1 MIVPI
6 LLSLYFSFFDWNGI
20 SRTMNFTGLR
30 NFVRAVTDQTF
41 LNALRIT
48 FFFTIPGAVLGNAM
62 GIVLAVLL
70 NRPGVTSK
78 AYRAVFFFPLLIS
91 AVAIGF
97 IWKAMLSYNG
107 IFNDAFAAVGMEPI
121 DWLGD
126 VRLAPWTVILINLW
140 HDTGFVTVIYLAGLQ
155 AIPRDLYDAATIDGA
170 SARQQFAKVTFPW
183 LAPALT
189 ACVVFL
195 FTGYMRIYDLVLVL
209 TTGGPAGATDTIAL
223 RIIRVGFQQ
232 NRMSYGSSLAIYM
245 LVIVGVLSVTMIH
258 FLRKREDRLVT

>member
-48 FFFTIPGAVLGNAM
+48 FLPTSAFTIPGE
-62 GIVLAVLL
+62 
-70 NRPGVTSK
+70 PGTTWSNGHSSG
-78 AYRAVFFFPLLIS
+78 RAAQPSRRDLQSLPCRLFLSLLIS

-170 SARQQFAKVTFPW
+170 SARQQFAKVTFQPMQTDAQTMGW
-183 LAPALT
+183 SCPAT
-189 ACVVFL
+189 PHADR
-195 FTGYMRIYDLVLVL
+195 GYPDRWQ
-209 TTGGPAGATDTIAL
+209 GP
-223 RIIRVGFQQ
+223 
-232 NRMSYGSSLAIYM
+232 
-245 LVIVGVLSVTMIH
+245 
-258 FLRKREDRLVT
+258 